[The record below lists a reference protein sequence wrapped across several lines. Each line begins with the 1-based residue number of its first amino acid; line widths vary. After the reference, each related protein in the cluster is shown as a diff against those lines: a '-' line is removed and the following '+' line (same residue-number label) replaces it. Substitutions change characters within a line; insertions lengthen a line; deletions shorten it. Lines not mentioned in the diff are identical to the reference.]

1 MSNAMKVPDLMPI
14 RKWIIWLVLPLFLPL
29 FVGCS
34 AVRLTYNQGPV
45 LAYWWLDGYADFN
58 SEQTPRVKAAL
69 ADWFSW
75 HRATQLP
82 EYAQALVALQA
93 QSVDKI
99 TPAQI
104 CSTVQAWQQRGQR
117 AYEHAVPALAEQVR
131 SMTPEQI
138 RQVERRQAKKH
149 DEAVA
154 DYLQSVPAERQ
165 KANVKRALDRA
176 ETAYGTLDRE
186 QRLRLSA
193 DLAASPFN
201 PNLWLAERQRR
212 NSEILRSLR
221 QWQAERSDAN
231 TVQAGLRRLGAEV
244 LQSPRADYKAYAD
257 AVMDANCSLAATLHN
272 SASTAQRQHLLAKVN
287 GWEGDVRALIAH

>member
-1 MSNAMKVPDLMPI
+1 MPI
-14 RKWIIWLVLPLFLPL
+14 KKWIIWWLLMLLAPVL
-29 FVGCS
+29 VGCS
-34 AVRLTYNQGPV
+34 AVRLSYNQGPV
-45 LAYWWLDGYADFN
+45 LAYWWLDAYADFS
-58 SEQTPRVKAAL
+58 SEQSPRVKAAL
-69 ADWFSW
+69 ADWFGW

-93 QSVDKI
+93 LAVDKV

-104 CSTVQAWQQRGQR
+104 CSTVHAWQQRGQR
-117 AYEHAVPALAEQVR
+117 AFEHAVPALAEQVR

-149 DEAVA
+149 AEAEA

-165 KANVKRALDRA
+165 KASLKRAMDRA
-176 ETAYGTLDRE
+176 ETAYGTLEGAQR
-186 QRLRLSA
+186 QRLAA

-201 PNLWLAERQRR
+201 PDTWLAERQRR

-221 QWQAERSDAN
+221 QWQAERSDADS
-231 TVQAGLRRLGAEV
+231 VQAGLRRLGAEV

-257 AVMDANCSLAATLHN
+257 AVMQTNCSLAANLHN
-272 SASTAQRQHLLAKVN
+272 SASPAQRQHLLAKVK

>member
-1 MSNAMKVPDLMPI
+1 MSI
-14 RKWIIWLVLPLFLPL
+14 RKWIIWLLLALFVPLL
-29 FVGCS
+29 VGCS

-45 LAYWWLDGYADFN
+45 LAYWWLDAYADFS
-58 SEQTPRVKAAL
+58 SEQSPRVKAAL
-69 ADWFSW
+69 ADWFAW

-93 QSVDKI
+93 LAVDKV
-99 TPAQI
+99 TPTQI

-117 AYEHAVPALAEQVR
+117 AFEHAVPALAAQVR

-149 DEAVA
+149 AEAEA
-154 DYLQSVPAERQ
+154 DYLQSVPAARQ
-165 KANVKRALDRA
+165 KASLKRAMDRA
-176 ETAYGTLDRE
+176 ETAYGTLDSAQR
-186 QRLRLSA
+186 QRLAA

-201 PNLWLAERQRR
+201 PDTWLAERQRR

-221 QWQAERSDAN
+221 QWQAERSDADS
-231 TVQAGLRRLGAEV
+231 VQAGLRRLGAEV
-244 LQSPRADYKAYAD
+244 LQAPSADYKAYAD
-257 AVMDANCSLAATLHN
+257 AVMDANCSLAANLHN
-272 SASTAQRQHLLAKVN
+272 STSTAQRQHLLAKVK

>member
-1 MSNAMKVPDLMPI
+1 MPI
-14 RKWIIWLVLPLFLPL
+14 KKWIIWWLLMLLAPL

-34 AVRLTYNQGPV
+34 AVRLSYNQGPV
-45 LAYWWLDGYADFN
+45 LAYWWLDAYADFS
-58 SEQTPRVKAAL
+58 SEQSPRVKAAL
-69 ADWFSW
+69 ADWFGW

-93 QSVDKI
+93 LAVDKV

-104 CSTVQAWQQRGQR
+104 CSTVHAWQQRGQR
-117 AYEHAVPALAEQVR
+117 AFEHAVPALAEQVR

-149 DEAVA
+149 AEAEA

-165 KANVKRALDRA
+165 KASLKRAMDRA
-176 ETAYGTLDRE
+176 ETAYGTLEGAQR
-186 QRLRLSA
+186 QRLAA

-201 PNLWLAERQRR
+201 PDTWLAERQRR

-221 QWQAERSDAN
+221 QWQAERSDADS
-231 TVQAGLRRLGAEV
+231 VQAGLRRLGAEV
-244 LQSPRADYKAYAD
+244 LQAPSADYKAYAD
-257 AVMDANCSLAATLHN
+257 AVMDANCSLAANLHN
-272 SASTAQRQHLLAKVN
+272 STSTAQRQHLLAKVK